1 MSNYDNWLTKPY
13 DDLYDA
19 ETTVDINCA
28 ELHDTEE
35 NWECEYEGDADACIT
50 DESSGY
56 RWWSITYKGACPKC
70 GNAFSMTKGEEE

>member
-50 DESSGY
+50 VVVYYLQRCLSQVWQCFFHDK
-56 RWWSITYKGACPKC
+56 R
-70 GNAFSMTKGEEE
+70 